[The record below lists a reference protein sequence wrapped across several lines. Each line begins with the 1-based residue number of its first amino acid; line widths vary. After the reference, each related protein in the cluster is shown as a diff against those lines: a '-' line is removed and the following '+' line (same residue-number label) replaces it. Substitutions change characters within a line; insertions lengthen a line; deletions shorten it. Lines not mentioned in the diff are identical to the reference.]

1 MFIIIL
7 VFENGGNMLQIKEAM
22 ASRQRSY
29 LPAAG
34 HDLFLPLYDPFVKLL
49 GGDKARKRL
58 LGEATFQPGDHVLE
72 IGCGTG
78 TLLTMIKQTYP
89 GVKVVG
95 LDPDPK
101 ALARAKR
108 KSIKVG
114 FDIQFDQGFSDEL
127 PYPDAIFDRIF
138 SSFMFHHLKE
148 DEKKGTL
155 MEVHRV
161 LKPGGSF
168 YLLDFS
174 GPNQQ
179 DGLFAR
185 WIHSG
190 HRLKDN
196 AEEKIRA
203 LIQEAGFQNPRAVT
217 HKTMF
222 LGRMVYYR
230 TSKTSN

>member
-1 MFIIIL
+1 
-7 VFENGGNMLQIKEAM
+7 MLEMKEAM
-22 ASRQRSY
+22 PSTQRSY

-49 GGDKARKRL
+49 GGDQARKRL
-58 LGEATFQPGDHVLE
+58 IEQATFQSGDHVLE

-78 TLLTMIKQTYP
+78 TLLTMIKRAYP

-101 ALARAKR
+101 AIARAKR
-108 KSIKVG
+108 KSMKES
-114 FDIQFDQGFSDEL
+114 FDIRLDQGFSDEL
-127 PYPDAIFDRIF
+127 PYSDAIFDRVF

-155 MEVHRV
+155 REVNRV

-174 GPNQQ
+174 GSNKR
-179 DGLFAR
+179 DGLLAR

-190 HRLKDN
+190 HRLKAN
-196 AEEKIRA
+196 AEENIRA
-203 LIQEAGFQNPRAVT
+203 MISEAGLQNLRAVSDA
-217 HKTMF
+217 KMF
-222 LGRMVYYR
+222 LGRMVYYSA
-230 TSKTSN
+230 SKTSY

>member
-1 MFIIIL
+1 
-7 VFENGGNMLQIKEAM
+7 M
-22 ASRQRSY
+22 AATERSY

-49 GGDKARKRL
+49 GGDQARKKL
-58 LGEATFQPGDHVLE
+58 VEHATLQPRDHVLE

-78 TLLTMIKQTYP
+78 ELLIAIKKKHP
-89 GVKVVG
+89 DVIVVG

-108 KSIKVG
+108 KFVKERVE
-114 FDIQFDQGFSDEL
+114 IQLDKGFSDKL
-127 PYPDAIFDRIF
+127 PYASASFDRVL

-155 MEVHRV
+155 VEVHRV
-161 LKPGGSF
+161 LKPGGLF

-174 GPNQQ
+174 GPDAS
-179 DGLFAR
+179 DGLLAR

-190 HRLKDN
+190 HGLKDN

-203 LIQEAGFQNPRAVT
+203 LITEAGFQNL
-217 HKTMF
+217 KTMSHSKVL
-222 LGRMVYYR
+222 LGRMVYY
-230 TSKTSN
+230 SSFKTPDSQT